1 MPSAVDKRRLKDG
14 QEALELGTD
23 LPTDLGE
30 LQTLRDQLHD
40 GVAALQSTDDLGSE
54 AANQAAWDDMLELQ
68 RRYDRVVKKIKKL
81 EKKS

>member
-68 RRYDRVVKKIKKL
+68 NGI
-81 EKKS
+81 SG

>member
-14 QEALELGTD
+14 QEALELGPG

-40 GVAALQSTDDLGSE
+40 GIAALQSTDDLGSE
-54 AANQAAWDDMLELQ
+54 AENQAVWNDMLELQ
-68 RRYDRVVKKIKKL
+68 KRYDRVVKKIKKL

>member
-23 LPTDLGE
+23 LPTDLVE
-30 LQTLRDQLHD
+30 LGVLRAELST
-40 GVAALQSTDDLGSE
+40 GICALQSLDDLGSE
-54 AANQAAWDDMLELQ
+54 EANQRAWNDMLELQ
-68 RRYDRVVKKIKKL
+68 KRYQRVVKKIKKL

>member
-68 RRYDRVVKKIKKL
+68 KRYQRVVKKIKKL

>member
-68 RRYDRVVKKIKKL
+68 QRYQRVVKKIKKL